1 VLEYKVGK
9 EVLKEGGNEVAFKVT
24 EATKWRGW
32 IWDSVVLEW
41 V

>member
-1 VLEYKVGK
+1 VLEYKVGE
-9 EVLKEGGNEVAFKVT
+9 EVLKKGGNEVAFRVK